1 MSTAFSEFIRNA
13 PFTEKKAVYLKVIDD
28 SIKRQYAFLDT
39 DLPYQQHSA
48 TSKAAAERI
57 EPRAGTQR
65 ALVLAHLRDMED
77 CGATDEEMQRIMPM
91 SANSQR
97 PRRQELV
104 KAGWVVDSGRT
115 RKTASFFDAV
125 VWVAV

>member
-1 MSTAFSEFIRNA
+1 MQT
-13 PFTEKKAVYLKVIDD
+13 
-28 SIKRQYAFLDT
+28 AFLDT
-39 DLPYQQHSA
+39 PAPYQQHSA

-65 ALVLAHLRDMED
+65 AFVLDHLRDMED
-77 CGATDEEMQRIMPM
+77 CGATDEEMQRVIPM

-104 KAGWVVDSGRT
+104 KVGLVKDSGRT

>member
-1 MSTAFSEFIRNA
+1 MIQ
-13 PFTEKKAVYLKVIDD
+13 
-28 SIKRQYAFLDT
+28 SIFLEHAA
-39 DLPYQQHSA
+39 PYQHHSA
-48 TSKAAAERI
+48 TSKSAAEAI

-65 ALVLAHLRDMED
+65 SFVLDHLRDMED
-77 CGATDEEMQRIMPM
+77 CGATDEEIQNILPM

-104 KAGWVVDSGRT
+104 KAGLVVDSGRT

-125 VWVAV
+125 VWIASEFAA